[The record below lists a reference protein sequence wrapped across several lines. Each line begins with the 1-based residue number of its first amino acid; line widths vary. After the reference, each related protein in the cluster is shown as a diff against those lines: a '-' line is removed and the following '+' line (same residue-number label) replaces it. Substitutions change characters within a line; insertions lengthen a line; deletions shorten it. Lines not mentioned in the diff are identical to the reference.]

1 MRTRISSI
9 CCLVCALFLSLL
21 FAQRYHLSPWFR
33 CHTICIQICAIY
45 VHISSTHKPQLKRH
59 WTGTIVL
66 TGAIYIYVD
75 SFKTNTTVRIQLS
88 NESHNFV
95 SMLQWN
101 IPADGLLPL
110 MPTWDAGG
118 GGGANKV
125 AGLSSFTVTQIFYM
139 ASPLFDTASFREMM
153 HQVSPP
159 VKEIIQWAFYGLQLE
174 IAHRSWDTWR
184 YEENTYCFSLRE
196 NKAFYSKLSKILP
209 FRWTTD
215 EFNQI
220 VYRIRS
226 TSPLFSHFPIW
237 TWLKHVRPFGKKY
250 HAEYDSGRVWKCFG
264 PRLGR
269 NTDSIWSLNKG
280 CCAKKDLS

>member
-59 WTGTIVL
+59 WTGNIVL

-159 VKEIIQWAFYGLQLE
+159 VKEIKDKLPSWNNTMGLLWF
-174 IAHRSWDTWR
+174 AARD
-184 YEENTYCFSLRE
+184 C
-196 NKAFYSKLSKILP
+196 ASKLRYLAVRGKYLLL
-209 FRWTTD
+209 FTTWK
-215 EFNQI
+215 QS
-220 VYRIRS
+220 V
-226 TSPLFSHFPIW
+226 LF
-237 TWLKHVRPFGKKY
+237 
-250 HAEYDSGRVWKCFG
+250 
-264 PRLGR
+264 
-269 NTDSIWSLNKG
+269 
-280 CCAKKDLS
+280 